1 MMLIQ
6 MKMLGGLDL
15 VITIYT
21 LIPIILVLVMIIAF
35 SMLWPLAIGAAYSP
49 SSMRVVRKMLS
60 MAEVGSEDLVY
71 DLGSGDGRI
80 VIEAANRYHA
90 RGVGVEADPLRVMW
104 SKAKILKMGLRNEVK
119 IIWGNLFHQ
128 NLSHATVV
136 VLFLW
141 GRTNDKLKDKLQEE
155 LEPGT
160 RIVSY
165 VWKFKDWNPVKVN
178 EKERIY
184 LYIIGESD
192 KQKQP
197 LNYTNIL

>member
-1 MMLIQ
+1 
-6 MKMLGGLDL
+6 
-15 VITIYT
+15 
-21 LIPIILVLVMIIAF
+21 MIAAF

-49 SSMRVVRKMLS
+49 SSMKVVRKMLD

-80 VIEAANRYHA
+80 VIEAANKYHA
-90 RGVGVEADPLRVMW
+90 LGVGVEADPLRVMW
-104 SKAKILKMGLRNEVK
+104 SRLKIIKLGLQQQVK
-119 IIWGNLFHQ
+119 IVWGNLFHQ

-141 GRTNDKLKDKLQEE
+141 SRTNEKLKDKLQTE

-160 RIVSY
+160 RVVSY
-165 VWKFKDWNPVKVN
+165 VWKFNGWDPVKVDK
-178 EKERIY
+178 KERIY

-192 KQKQP
+192 QP
-197 LNYTNIL
+197 KESMNYTNIL